1 MKQAI
6 ADLNSPARSMQRDR
20 STRVLDLSRSYSAV
34 EPLRDGRSVEIRA
47 LRPDDETQM
56 LAAVSRTSPQSL
68 YRRFFGVKKDF
79 SQSEKAFFLNADFTH
94 HVALVASVKRNE
106 RAEIVGG
113 ARYVVAE
120 PGIAEVAFTVIDE
133 FQGKGVGS
141 ALMRHLILLARRAS
155 LKQLVADVL
164 PENTAM
170 INILK
175 RSGLPAAMTRTRGV
189 VHVSLDVS

>member
-1 MKQAI
+1 M
-6 ADLNSPARSMQRDR
+6 
-20 STRVLDLSRSYSAV
+20 LDSAGYSYSV
-34 EPLRDGRSVEIRA
+34 IELLRDGRSIEIRA

-56 LAAVSRTSPQSL
+56 LAAISRTSPQSL
-68 YRRFFGVKKDF
+68 YRRFFGPKKDF
-79 SQSEKAFFLNADFTH
+79 SEGEKAFFLNVNFTG
-94 HVALVASVKRNE
+94 HVALVATTERNGHT
-106 RAEIVGG
+106 EIVGG
-113 ARYVVAE
+113 ARYVVVQ

-141 ALMRHLILLARRAS
+141 ALMRHLILLARQAS

-175 RSGLPAAMTRTRGV
+175 RSGLPATTTRSKGV
-189 VHVSLDVS
+189 IHVNLEVQ

>member
-1 MKQAI
+1 
-6 ADLNSPARSMQRDR
+6 
-20 STRVLDLSRSYSAV
+20 VLDLTFQSYCAV
-34 EPLRDGRSVEIRA
+34 ERLRDGRNIDIRA

-68 YRRFFGVKKDF
+68 YRRFFGPKKGF
-79 SQSEKAFFLNADFTH
+79 SESEKAFFLNVSFTD
-94 HVALVASVKRNE
+94 HVALVATVQQSG

-141 ALMRHLILLARRAS
+141 ALMRHLVSLARRAS
-155 LKQLVADVL
+155 LKQLIADVL

-170 INILK
+170 INILRK
-175 RSGLPAAMTRTRGV
+175 SGLPTTISRAKGV
-189 VHVSLDVS
+189 IHVRLDLP